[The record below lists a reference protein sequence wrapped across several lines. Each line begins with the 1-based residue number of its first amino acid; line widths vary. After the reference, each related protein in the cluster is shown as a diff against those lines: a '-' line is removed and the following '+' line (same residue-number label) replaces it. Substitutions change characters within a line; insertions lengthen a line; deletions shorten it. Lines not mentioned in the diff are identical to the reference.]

1 MRVDNRI
8 KIEATVQFQDL
19 AVGDV
24 YEDDE
29 GIVCIKTSDDNYGDS
44 PYGKCIAFVDDE
56 WREEEEH
63 RGTYVKPLEATITLY
78 GYKMKARN

>member
-24 YEDDE
+24 YEDSD
-29 GIVCIKTSDDNYGDS
+29 GIICIKTSDDDYGDS
-44 PYGKCIAFVDDE
+44 PYGKCIAFVSDE
-56 WREEEEH
+56 WREEDEH
-63 RGTYVKPLEATITLY
+63 RGTSVKPLDATIILH
-78 GYKMKARN
+78 GYKTKVRE

>member
-29 GIVCIKTSDDNYGDS
+29 GVICIKTSGDDYGDS
-44 PYGKCIAFVDDE
+44 PYGKCIAFVNDE
-56 WREEEEH
+56 WCEEDEH
-63 RGTYVKPLEATITLY
+63 RGTYVKPLEATITLH
-78 GYKMKARN
+78 GYKRKARN